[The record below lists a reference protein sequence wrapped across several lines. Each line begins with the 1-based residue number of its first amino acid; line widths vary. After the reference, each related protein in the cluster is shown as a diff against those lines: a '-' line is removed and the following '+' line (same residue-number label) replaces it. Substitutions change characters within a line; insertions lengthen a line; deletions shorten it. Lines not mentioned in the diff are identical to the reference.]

1 MTGTLK
7 LSVGTI
13 GGPPGVAAGELTTT
27 LIGAIGGPFG
37 AIVKVKS
44 GALSDSDSS
53 MSIGGTE
60 MGEGFSRMSLWNI
73 CTGSWKS
80 GYKRHRKTGCL
91 ITFPEKEN
99 R

>member
-1 MTGTLK
+1 MIGTLK

-44 GALSDSDSS
+44 GALSDSNSS

-60 MGEGFSRMSLWNI
+60 RGEGFSSCGIFAQARGRADTKG
-73 CTGSWKS
+73 TG
-80 GYKRHRKTGCL
+80 RRVV
-91 ITFPEKEN
+91 
-99 R
+99 